1 MMATA
6 MTERAPK
13 RELGPGERAMLAR
26 QRFQRNIF
34 IACMIFGGLIGGA
47 LAVGTE
53 YSGGLLEGLSRG
65 AIVLHPVVAIILAI
79 GFFIGQVVVP
89 AYLFRTIDEVKVK
102 RNLWSMAAG
111 WFVVIG
117 GYPVWAMLAAGGLVA
132 QPNALI
138 LFAATYV
145 VTMIAYAIQWL
156 RG

>member
-6 MTERAPK
+6 MTERNAD
-13 RELGPGERAMLAR
+13 RELGPGERATLAR
-26 QRFQRNIF
+26 QRFQRNFLIG
-34 IACMIFGGLIGGA
+34 CMLFGGVIGGA

-53 YSGGLLEGLSRG
+53 YSGGLIEGLSRG
-65 AIVLHPVVAIILAI
+65 AIVLPPVVAIMLAI
-79 GFFIGQVVVP
+79 ALLIGLVAVP
-89 AYLFRTIDEVKVK
+89 VYSFRTINEVKVK

-138 LFAATYV
+138 LFAATYA